1 MVSYV
6 YLLGMSVV
14 DAAQKH
20 SVPKRTLEFHV
31 RKKALAKAEKSEAD
45 TGGRRRGEAS
55 QESAGALTTSSAVT
69 LTPIGPNDK

>member
-1 MVSYV
+1 M

-31 RKKALAKAEKSEAD
+31 RKKALAKAEKFEAD

-55 QESAGALTTSSAVT
+55 QENALTTSSAVT